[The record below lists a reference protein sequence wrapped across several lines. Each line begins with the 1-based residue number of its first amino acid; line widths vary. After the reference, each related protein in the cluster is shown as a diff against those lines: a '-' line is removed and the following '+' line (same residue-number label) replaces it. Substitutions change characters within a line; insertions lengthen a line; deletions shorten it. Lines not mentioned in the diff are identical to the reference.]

1 MFGGSPHLPG
11 EQTNSSPADTSA
23 ADSGLPG
30 DTVGQP
36 DWDQPVLNEQLG
48 LPPTIAAQLGSGG
61 LLGALG
67 LPSSSCEFG
76 GCGGGG
82 FGFGPDDT
90 DTVGDVV
97 SLSVGTDAALGG
109 LIAVGK
115 SGGCALAGFG
125 KGLLSFFGLPP
136 GGYQAGPP
144 GYSSGVR
151 AARGAYKIGAPEV
164 IYTLRTLGPIGRAA
178 GDLIPGFGEIL
189 ILGQG
194 GLAVYDG
201 GKVLNDC
208 ASKAK

>member
-1 MFGGSPHLPG
+1 
-11 EQTNSSPADTSA
+11 
-23 ADSGLPG
+23 
-30 DTVGQP
+30 
-36 DWDQPVLNEQLG
+36 
-48 LPPTIAAQLGSGG
+48 
-61 LLGALG
+61 
-67 LPSSSCEFG
+67 
-76 GCGGGG
+76 
-82 FGFGPDDT
+82 
-90 DTVGDVV
+90 V

-164 IYTLRTLGPIGRAA
+164 IYTLRKLGPIGRAA

-201 GKVLNDC
+201 GKVVKDC
-208 ASKAK
+208 ASKTE